1 MTKKYQAQR
10 RARSSSPNFLWTQR
24 RAASRRRLFMVA
36 SALFSI
42 RLVSA
47 RAIAQIFTTTAR
59 PESRNRGKVSFAT
72 VFIFLLCLGLTS
84 QTALAQ
90 DWKSDWSKFPSGA
103 ETVCGNDNDIDND
116 DDGLIELCY
125 LEDLNAVRN
134 VLDGTSYQAPGS
146 ATTTTQGCAD
156 GGCKGYELVRD
167 LDFGD
172 EDSYRNATAN
182 MTKWTTGTGWLPI
195 GNVDNL
201 FSGIF
206 EGNGHTLI
214 GLIIN
219 TTNTIYIGLFGGIS
233 GVINGIGLL
242 DGNVRGGTYVSS
254 LAGSN
259 IGGQISNSYNSGRV
273 TGDRSVGGLVG
284 LNNGGTIVN
293 SYNSGLI
300 SDTPR
305 YAGHSDRLFSGGLV
319 GAIAGTISN
328 SYNNGTIKGHSIG
341 GLVGSFSGVTV
352 SNSYNR
358 GPISSTSLRP
368 GSLAGEVQSGVNRVN
383 NSYGIEEQ
391 NHAFIAATA
400 VANLSITPNSGIKTA
415 AELQAPTGSTGIYS
429 AWSEDDWDFGTAI
442 QYPAV
447 KYTAGTNANYLA
459 CGTSQQPAC
468 GSLLAGQRT
477 RLQIISTATDVRFG
491 AVEGETVVLDAT
503 RTGDVTYEW
512 KQIRGT
518 DVSYLSTTDSAV
530 LEFAV
535 PFNVAAG
542 SATATETLV
551 FQLAVSDDSAT
562 TVSIVVYDD
571 SDDGQITEPTVTR
584 LSARGITV
592 SVDLASDPDGAGV
605 IEAYQWQ
612 ICPDGEDC
620 SPEGQ
625 WDTVSGTSTDSAY
638 QIPDTEAMEG
648 NQFRVQLTYRDGQ
661 NFQTTRNS
669 TTLTYV
675 PLSIADIAPI
685 ATTEGEVVTIVA
697 EASVIFDGLSYVWRA
712 TTGTG
717 DKTPSILEG
726 SKVTSPTLMFTVP
739 DNWAN
744 MAQTTLHL
752 FVSVSDGETTS
763 TNPVIVNITRIDN
776 GRLTT
781 PTIIERDMRLTVS
794 VDLSSDPDGD
804 STIETY
810 QWQLC
815 RGSSATVVC
824 DNEGSWM
831 PAPGTPTTSS
841 YMIQESDAVVGN
853 QFRVQLTYRDGQNYP
868 TTVTSKPLAYTGL
881 RILDIDPIATTEGE
895 VVEIVAMANVS
906 AGDLSY
912 VWHTTTG
919 DKTPSILE
927 DSTVTS
933 STLMFTV
940 PNDWA
945 DTTQTALNLL
955 VSVSDGETTATNPV
969 IVNIT
974 RTDNGGLAT
983 IPTITEAERELTV
996 SADLTTDPDG
1006 DGALEAYQWQL
1017 CRGSS
1022 ATVVCDNEDSW
1033 MPAPGTS
1040 STASSYTIQESDA
1053 VVGNQFRVQLT
1064 YRDGQGYSRTV
1075 ISETLSYGQVKA
1087 IFIRLKLFLEG
1098 ALQ

>member
-1 MTKKYQAQR
+1 MTKH
-10 RARSSSPNFLWTQR
+10 LI
-24 RAASRRRLFMVA
+24 VA
-36 SALFSI
+36 STLFSVV
-42 RLVSA
+42 LMA
-47 RAIAQIFTTTAR
+47 TRAVVAQIFTATAW
-59 PESRNRGKVSFAT
+59 PESRTSRNTSFAT

-84 QTALAQ
+84 HALAQ
-90 DWKSDWSKFPSGA
+90 TATTFTGKKWSEFEGGA
-103 ETVCGNDNDIDND
+103 TAVCDDSDIDND
-116 DDGLIELCY
+116 NDGLIELCY
-125 LEDLNAVRN
+125 LEDLDTVRN
-134 VLDGTSYQAPGS
+134 VLNGSGLNRGDGEG
-146 ATTTTQGCAD
+146 TTTTGCAS
-156 GGCKGYELVRD
+156 GGCIGYELVRD
-167 LDFGD
+167 LDFND

-195 GNVDNL
+195 GDNDNR
-201 FSGIF
+201 FSSIF
-206 EGNGHTLI
+206 EGNGHTLT
-214 GLIIN
+214 GLTIN
-219 TTNTIYIGLFGGIS
+219 RATTDVMAFDRVALFGALSSS
-233 GVINGIGLL
+233 GVINGVGLL
-242 DGNVRGGTYVSS
+242 DGNVRGIRRVGSFVGRNNGGILSNSYNTGKVRGVTEVGGLIGSAGNNGTIANSYNSGQVQIIESTEFFPY
-254 LAGSN
+254 
-259 IGGQISNSYNSGRV
+259 IGGLVGTVGGDLIISNSYNSGLIN
-273 TGDRSVGGLVG
+273 GHSQVGGFFG
-284 LNNGGTIVN
+284 RSFGATI
-293 SYNSGLI
+293 
-300 SDTPR
+300 R
-305 YAGHSDRLFSGGLV
+305 
-319 GAIAGTISN
+319 
-328 SYNNGTIKGHSIG
+328 
-341 GLVGSFSGVTV
+341 
-352 SNSYNR
+352 NSYNR
-358 GPISSTSLRP
+358 ELAKGVGAV
-368 GSLAGEVQSGVNRVN
+368 GSLVGTLFSGRTSIN
-383 NSYGIEEQ
+383 NFYSIGPHPIVSVTELE
-391 NHAFIAATA
+391 ATLN
-400 VANLSITPNSGIKTA
+400 VTNSGIKTPT
-415 AELQAPTGSTGIYS
+415 ELQAPTGSTGIYS
-429 AWSEDDWDFGTAI
+429 VWSEDDWDFGTAI

-477 RLQIISTATDVRFG
+477 RLQIISTATDVRFE
-491 AVEGETVVLDAT
+491 AVEGEMVVLDAT
-503 RTGDVTYEW
+503 RTTGNVTYEW
-512 KQIRGT
+512 KQTRGT
-518 DVSYLSTTDSAV
+518 AVSYLSTTDSAV

-535 PFNVAAG
+535 PLNVAAG

-551 FQLAVSDDSAT
+551 FQLTVSDDSVT

-571 SDDGQITEPTVTR
+571 SDDGQIVQPTVTR

-592 SVDLASDPDGAGV
+592 SVDLASDPDGAGA

-612 ICPDGEDC
+612 ICSPTC
-620 SPEGQ
+620 SQ
-625 WDTVSGTSTDSAY
+625 WDNITMASTGSTY
-638 QIPDTEAMEG
+638 QIPAGAMEG

-661 NFQTTRNS
+661 NYQTTRNS

-675 PLSIADIAPI
+675 PLSIADIDPI

-739 DNWAN
+739 DDWAS

-781 PTIIERDMRLTVS
+781 PTIIERDLRLTVS
-794 VDLSSDPDGD
+794 ADLSSDSDGVA
-804 STIETY
+804 TIETY

-815 RGSSATVVC
+815 RGSSATVMC
-824 DNEGSWM
+824 NGESSWM

-868 TTVTSKPLAYTGL
+868 TTVTSKPLAYAGL
-881 RILDIDPIATTEGE
+881 RILDIAPIATTEGE

-912 VWHTTTG
+912 VWRATTG

-927 DSTVTS
+927 GSSLTS

-945 DTTQTALNLL
+945 DTPQTTLNLF
-955 VSVSDGETTATNPV
+955 VSVGDGETTPTNRI

-983 IPTITEAERELTV
+983 IPTITETERELTV

-1006 DGALEAYQWQL
+1006 SGTVEAYQWQL

-1022 ATVVCDNEDSW
+1022 ATVVCDNEGSW
-1033 MPAPGTS
+1033 MPAPGTP

-1075 ISETLSYGQVKA
+1075 VSEALSYGEAKA